1 MYKAISLFLVAS
13 FFTHSKKSLTYEVR
27 FSIY

>member
-1 MYKAISLFLVAS
+1 MHEAISLFLVAS
-13 FFTHSKKSLTYEVR
+13 FFNYSKISLTNEVR